1 MIRAL
6 RSIISNIVTLL
17 LALVVAIIIW
27 FNASQVEEALV
38 RQTIQTPI
46 NIVGIPEDGTIIEP
60 NLETLQP
67 LIIGFEGPESVVSEL
82 TADNFAATID
92 LSGVPYAEEIDVP
105 VQVQVSTTE
114 EIAIIFQSTEVVTVL
129 LEQSISREI
138 PIELDIRGTV
148 ARGHTQGTPLI
159 DPPFITASGPTSAV
173 EQLSTIRLTVFLN
186 NARET
191 QLYSPSQLIFYDLQ
205 GRVASTRGLTLSA
218 EEVEVTIPINESA
231 GFAEKF
237 ITVTRVGE
245 PASGY
250 RLLNVSVEPGSVF
263 VTGPPTQLEALTRV
277 ETERIDITGLTE
289 SVRLQVALDLPEG
302 IRLDQDQEVF
312 VDIEIEPRFD
322 TANFRR
328 DVEILGLDPELEVSD
343 LDPENVRVTFFGP
356 VLVLEALLESDIRV
370 TVDLFELEAG
380 TYSVVPEV
388 VFPEQRGIELRS
400 IQPSVITVEITQVQS
415 ITETITNTLAIS
427 GMSLWPQN
435 VSGKATASPGL
446 HLPDVALLPYL
457 AYDPPFARLA
467 RREGI

>member
-250 RLLNVSVEPGSVF
+250 RLLNVSVEPSSVF

-370 TVDLFELEAG
+370 TVDLFELEEG

-400 IQPSVITVEITQVQS
+400 IQPSVITVEITQVQG

-446 HLPDVALLPYL
+446 HLPDVALLSYL

>member
-17 LALVVAIIIW
+17 LALVVGIIIW
-27 FNASQVEEALV
+27 FNASQVEEPLV
-38 RQTIQTPI
+38 RQTIQTSI
-46 NIVGIPEDGTIIEP
+46 NIVGIPEDGIVVEP

-82 TADNFAATID
+82 TADNFVATMD
-92 LSGVPYAEEIDVP
+92 LSAVTFAEATDVP
-105 VQVQVSTTE
+105 VEVQVNTTE
-114 EIAIIFQSTEVVTVL
+114 EITIIFQSTEEVTVL

-148 ARGHTQGTPLI
+148 ARGHTQGTPLT
-159 DPPFITASGPTSAV
+159 DPPVIAVSGPASAV

-191 QLYSPSQLIFYDLQ
+191 QLYSPQLIFYDLQ
-205 GRVASTRGLTLSA
+205 GRVTSTRGLTLSA

-237 ITVTRVGE
+237 ITVTRVGQ

-250 RLLNVSVEPGSVF
+250 RLLNVTVEPSSVF
-263 VTGPPTQLEALTRV
+263 VTGPPAQLEALTRV

-322 TANFRR
+322 TASFRR
-328 DVEILGLDPELEVSD
+328 DVEILGLDPDLEVSEI
-343 LDPENVRVTFFGP
+343 DPEDVRVTFFGP
-356 VLVLEALLESDIRV
+356 VLALEALLETDIRI
-370 TVDLFELEAG
+370 TVDLFELEEG

-400 IQPSVITVEITQVQS
+400 IEPSVVTVAITQVQS
-415 ITETITNTLAIS
+415 ITETLTNTLTITETS
-427 GMSLWPQN
+427 HLLQN
-435 VSGKATASPGL
+435 VNGMATAAPGYY
-446 HLPDVALLPYL
+446 LPDVAHLPYL
-457 AYDPPFARLA
+457 TYDPPFAPLA
-467 RREGI
+467 RRENI

>member
-46 NIVGIPEDGTIIEP
+46 NIIGIPEDGTIVEP

-82 TADNFAATID
+82 TADDFVATLD
-92 LSGVPYAEEIDVP
+92 LSGVPYAEETDVP
-105 VQVQVSTTE
+105 VQVQVSKTE
-114 EIAIIFQSTEVVTVL
+114 EIAIVFQSTEVVTVL

-138 PIELDIRGTV
+138 PIQLDIRGTV

-159 DPPFITASGPTSAV
+159 DPPFITVSGPTSAV

-191 QLYSPSQLIFYDLQ
+191 QLYSPQLIFYDLQ

-218 EEVEVTIPINESA
+218 EEVGVTIPINESA

-250 RLLNVSVEPGSVF
+250 RLLNVSVEPSSVF

-370 TVDLFELEAG
+370 TVDLFELEEG

-388 VFPEQRGIELRS
+388 VFPAQRGIELRS
-400 IQPSVITVEITQVQS
+400 IQPSIVTVEITEVQS
-415 ITETITNTLAIS
+415 ITDTLTNVSAIIGTS
-427 GMSLWPQN
+427 SWPQN
-435 VSGKATASPGL
+435 MSGMATAVPGL
-446 HLPDVALLPYL
+446 HLPDVALLLYL